1 MLALTW
7 PSHVLLHEQLLVGL
21 VGVGV
26 VHLTLQLALHGV
38 LGVLE
43 LLRHLVAQLVVSQLT
58 LHLLAG
64 QLLVLHLLTG
74 VVGSRDDATKLL
86 EKLLL
91 MGCILVVLD
100 VRGLIRLLMIE
111 ELGLV
116 CLVELLLHLLN
127 LLKATIAV

>member
-1 MLALTW
+1 MLALAW
-7 PSHVLLHEQLLVGL
+7 SSHVLLHEQRLVGL

-26 VHLTLQLALHGV
+26 VYRTLQLALHGA
-38 LGVLE
+38 LAVLE
-43 LLRHLVAQLVVSQLT
+43 LLYHLMAKLVVRQLT

-74 VVGSRDDATKLL
+74 VVGSRDNATKLL

-91 MGCILVVLD
+91 MGRVLVVLD
-100 VRGLIRLLMIE
+100 VRGLSRLLMIE

-116 CLVELLLHLLN
+116 RLVELLLHLLN